1 MKRTMMLNINRTLF
15 IFLIALFCSTS
26 YAQSEGLRGFKF
38 NLPNEV
44 IDLQLNDLELSN
56 PDKLFF
62 FSTFI
67 NDTTSLW
74 IRTNLQLSK
83 LSGYFSSNQNNTVN
97 ILSPLYQDYENSQ
110 SLRTLKSILGS
121 VSFGATAYLAYKHL
135 KKYGFLKKK

>member
-1 MKRTMMLNINRTLF
+1 MILSTKKALLS
-15 IFLIALFCSTS
+15 FLIILSLSSTN
-26 YAQSEGLRGFKF
+26 AQSGSLGRFKL

-44 IDLQLNDLELSN
+44 IDLQLNDIKLSGT
-56 PDKLFF
+56 DKLFF
-62 FSTFI
+62 FSTLI

-74 IRTNLQLSK
+74 IRTYLQMSA
-83 LSGYFSSNQNNTVN
+83 LSGYLSSNQNNAVN
-97 ILSPLYQDYENSQ
+97 ILSPLYQNYESSQ

>member
-1 MKRTMMLNINRTLF
+1 MILSSKKALLTFLVILSLTTIN
-15 IFLIALFCSTS
+15 
-26 YAQSEGLRGFKF
+26 AQSESLRGFKF

-44 IDLQLNDLELSN
+44 INLQLNDLELSGT
-56 PDKLFF
+56 DKLFF
-62 FSTFI
+62 FSTLM

-74 IRTNLQLSK
+74 IRTHLQMSA
-83 LSGYFSSNQNNTVN
+83 LSGYLSSNQNNAVN
-97 ILSPLYQDYENSQ
+97 ILSPLYQNYESSQ